1 MKLRSSPFS
10 PFGRKVVM
18 VAHILGLFDRLGIA
32 AADPSDPN
40 DPLRVDNPLG
50 KLPVLVLED
59 GSSLYDSRV
68 IVDYLDHQA
77 GEGAVVPKGEAKFP
91 VLRMQ
96 ALADG
101 ILDAS
106 ILQVYENRFRAEDR
120 REVGWI
126 SYQAEKV
133 KRALGFLENGTLPAI
148 SARPDV
154 GAIALACALG
164 YQDLRFQGT
173 WRKDHPKLVAWLKDF
188 ADAVPAFE
196 LTRPPAA

>member
-32 AADPSDPN
+32 KADPSDPN

-50 KLPVLVLED
+50 KLPVLVLDD

-68 IVDYLDHQA
+68 IVDYLDHLA
-77 GEGAVVPKGEAKFP
+77 GEEGLIPQGDAKFP

-120 REVGWI
+120 REAGWI

-133 KRALGFLENGTLPAI
+133 KRALTFLENSQLPDI
-148 SARPDV
+148 STRPDV

-164 YQDLRFQGT
+164 YQDLRFQGL
-173 WRKDHPKLVAWLKDF
+173 WRKENPKLVAWLNDF
-188 ADAVPAFE
+188 AASVPAFA
-196 LTRPPAA
+196 LTAPPAA

>member
-18 VAHILGLFDRLGIA
+18 VAHVLGLADRLEIA
-32 AADPSDPN
+32 TADTSDPN

-68 IVDYLDHQA
+68 IVDYLDHLS
-77 GEGAVVPKGEAKFP
+77 GEGGVIPKGAAKFP

-106 ILQVYENRFRAEDR
+106 ILQVYENRFRSEER
-120 REVGWI
+120 REPGWI

-133 KRALGFLENGTLPAI
+133 KRALAFLEGSVLPAI
-148 SARPDV
+148 SAKPDA

-164 YQDLRFQGT
+164 YQDLRFQGA
-173 WRKDHPKLVAWLKDF
+173 WRKDHPKLVAWLKTF
-188 ADAVPAFE
+188 AETVPSFE